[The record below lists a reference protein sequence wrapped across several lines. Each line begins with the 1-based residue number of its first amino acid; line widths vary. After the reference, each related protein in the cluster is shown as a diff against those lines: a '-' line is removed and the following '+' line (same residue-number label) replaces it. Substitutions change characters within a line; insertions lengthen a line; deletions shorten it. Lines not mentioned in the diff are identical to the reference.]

1 MHLDEKERQDY
12 HEEPTSFADRG
23 TSWIVIGFLLWL
35 SDLGA
40 FLTVGFY
47 DIRIGHR
54 LVLGWAVFA
63 AIAGFAFILAGWMI
77 KRKVR
82 ARHDRSK

>member
-12 HEEPTSFADRG
+12 HEEPTSYADRG
-23 TSWIVIGFLLWL
+23 SSWIIIGFLLWV
-35 SDLGA
+35 SDLFA

-54 LVLGWAVFA
+54 LVLDWVIFA
-63 AIAGFAFILAGWMI
+63 AIVGFCFILTGWMI

-82 ARHDRSK
+82 ARHDHSK

>member
-12 HEEPTSFADRG
+12 HEEPTSHADSG
-23 TSWIVIGFLLWL
+23 ATWMVIGFLLWI
-35 SDLGA
+35 SDLFA

-54 LVLGWAVFA
+54 LIFAWVVFA
-63 AIAGFAFILAGWMI
+63 GVAGFAFILTGWMI
-77 KRKVR
+77 KRRVR
-82 ARHDRSK
+82 ARHHHH

>member
-23 TSWIVIGFLLWL
+23 TSWIVIGFLLWI
-35 SDLGA
+35 SDLFA
-40 FLTVGFY
+40 VFAAGFY
-47 DIRIGHR
+47 DIRVGHS
-54 LVLGWAVFA
+54 LVLGWMIFA
-63 AIAGFAFILAGWMI
+63 ALAGFAFILTGWMI

-82 ARHDRSK
+82 ARHGHLK